1 MSDVANGTPVIFSN
15 QVACELC
22 DDFPCIAACATEA
35 LLPVA
40 DCFDVRMGVATVSHR
55 VCTAGQGCN
64 ACVSKCP
71 VEALSMDFHALH
83 LVVAPERCVG
93 CGMCEQICKTVN
105 DRIAIKVT
113 PVRNLSAGARGY

>member
-1 MSDVANGTPVIFSN
+1 
-15 QVACELC
+15 
-22 DDFPCIAACATEA
+22 
-35 LLPVA
+35 
-40 DCFDVRMGVATVSHR
+40 
-55 VCTAGQGCN
+55 GCH

-113 PVRNLSAGARGY
+113 PARNLSAGALGY